1 MQNQNH
7 SNKIYFLL
15 LLVPLFWGGS
25 FSTAEHVVTEIPP
38 LVAAT
43 LRFGIAGVI
52 LMVYLTIKAEWDMGS
67 IKKRWKGLLLVA
79 LTGIFGYNA
88 LFFLGV
94 HYTSAINGS
103 LIIATMPIFVTLG
116 SILFLN
122 EKWNSK
128 VGISLLLSLIG
139 VIIVI
144 TKGSLDM
151 LLSLAFNVGDLL
163 FLAAL
168 ACGVIYGL
176 VGKAVMKD
184 VSPLFA
190 TTIMTVMGSVFLA
203 ISSLYEGGWD
213 KVPSMSAQSWLEMF
227 YMVICGTLVGYII
240 FNKGVEQIGASK
252 ASMYLNLTPIV
263 TTLISVVLY
272 GSVMSWKEVMGM
284 IFVLIGV
291 YIANSKPASSSKK
304 VALND

>member
-1 MQNQNH
+1 MQNQSN
-7 SNKIYFLL
+7 SNKIYFLM
-15 LLVPLFWGGS
+15 LLVPLFWGGL

-52 LMVYLTIKAEWDMGS
+52 LMIYLTVKSEWDMGS
-67 IKKRWKGLLLVA
+67 LKKRWKGLLLVS

-128 VGISLLLSLIG
+128 VGISLVLSLVG

-163 FLAAL
+163 FIAAL

-190 TTIMTVMGSVFLA
+190 TTIMTVMGSFFLA
-203 ISSLYEGGWD
+203 ITSLFEGGWD
-213 KVPSMSAQSWLEMF
+213 AVPNMSAQSWLEMF
-227 YMVICGTLVGYII
+227 YMVVCGTLVGYII
-240 FNKGVEQIGASK
+240 FNKGVEQIGACK
-252 ASMYLNLTPIV
+252 ASIYLNLTPII
-263 TTLISVVLY
+263 TTLISVVFY
-272 GSVMSWKEVMGM
+272 GSIMGWKEIIGM

-291 YIANSKPASSSKK
+291 YIATAKATNQSKK
-304 VALND
+304 VVLND

>member
-1 MQNQNH
+1 MQNQNN
-7 SNKIYFLL
+7 SNKIYFLM

-52 LMVYLTIKAEWDMGS
+52 LMIYSTIKSEWHIGS
-67 IKKRWKGLLLVA
+67 LKKRWKGLLLVS

-94 HYTSAINGS
+94 QYTSAINGS

-116 SILFLN
+116 AIIFLN

-128 VGISLLLSLIG
+128 VGISLVLSLVG

-176 VGKAVMKD
+176 VGKSVMKD

-203 ISSLYEGGWD
+203 ITSLFEGGWD
-213 KVPSMSAQSWLEMF
+213 LVPSMSAQGWLEMF
-227 YMVICGTLVGYII
+227 YMVVCGTLVGYII

-252 ASMYLNLTPIV
+252 ASIYLNLTPIV
-263 TTLISVVLY
+263 TTLISVLFY
-272 GSVMSWKEVMGM
+272 GSIMTWKQVMGM
-284 IFVLIGV
+284 ILVLIGV
-291 YIANSKPASSSKK
+291 YIATAKTTNQSKK

>member
-1 MQNQNH
+1 MQNQNQ

-52 LMVYLTIKAEWDMGS
+52 LMVYLTIKSEWDMAS
-67 IKKRWKGLLLVA
+67 IKEGWKGLLLVA

-128 VGISLLLSLIG
+128 VGISLVLSLVG

-184 VSPLFA
+184 VSALFA

-203 ISSLYEGGWD
+203 ISSLYEGSWD
-213 KVPSMSAQSWLEMF
+213 KVPSMSAQSWLEIF
-227 YMVICGTLVGYII
+227 YMVVCGTLVGYII

-263 TTLISVVLY
+263 TTLISVVFY
-272 GSVMSWKEVMGM
+272 GSVMSWREVIGM
-284 IFVLIGV
+284 LFVLIGV
-291 YIANSKPASSSKK
+291 YIATAKSANQSKK